1 MTFPYAGF
9 LPKHAPGTVSLI
21 CLYHRFIH
29 WVHDLVLMYLKLPPP
44 ARGGLGTS
52 LLIREPGSLLADW
65 ILIQIPASYPGQT
78 QVQGWFDTPPKSF
91 CHFPLYPS
99 VKSFSFLCVSALEE
113 ATHTVSSKW
122 TITSLQGKWTIF
134 QLTTIDH
141 SKKDGNLVVM
151 CSTIS
156 KSFSV

>member
-1 MTFPYAGF
+1 
-9 LPKHAPGTVSLI
+9 
-21 CLYHRFIH
+21 
-29 WVHDLVLMYLKLPPP
+29 
-44 ARGGLGTS
+44 
-52 LLIREPGSLLADW
+52 
-65 ILIQIPASYPGQT
+65 
-78 QVQGWFDTPPKSF
+78 
-91 CHFPLYPS
+91 
-99 VKSFSFLCVSALEE
+99 LCVSALEE